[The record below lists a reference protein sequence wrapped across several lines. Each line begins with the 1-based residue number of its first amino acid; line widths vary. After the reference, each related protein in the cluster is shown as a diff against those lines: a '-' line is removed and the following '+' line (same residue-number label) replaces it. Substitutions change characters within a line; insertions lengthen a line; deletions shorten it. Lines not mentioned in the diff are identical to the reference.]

1 MELQNQVIGAM
12 TALVTPFKK
21 GKVDLNTYE
30 KLIQRQINN
39 GIDAIVPVGTTGESA
54 TLSHI
59 EHKECIEVA
68 IKVAKENRLKGLNI
82 KVLAG
87 AGSNSTQEALEIA
100 RFAQDCGAD
109 GILCVTPYY
118 NKPTQEGL
126 YQHYKTVANA
136 IEIPLM
142 LYNVPVRTG
151 VSLET
156 PTILRLFKEVRNIYG
171 IKEASGSIEKIIDL
185 NMNAKDL
192 VLVSGEDVL
201 NYPILCCGG
210 LGVISVTSNLLPNKI
225 AELTHSIL
233 KQRDFNKSHNLNNE
247 LYIINK
253 ALFCESNPIPIK
265 AAMYLSGLLESLE
278 YRLPLVAPSVENMK
292 YLEEILKNY
301 EVIQ

>member
-1 MELQNQVIGAM
+1 
-12 TALVTPFKK
+12 
-21 GKVDLNTYE
+21 YE
-30 KLIQRQINN
+30 KLIQRQIDN

-54 TLSHI
+54 TLSHN

-68 IKVAKENRLKGLNI
+68 IKVAKDNRLKGLDV

-87 AGSNSTQEALEIA
+87 AGSNSTQEAIELA
-100 RFAQDCGAD
+100 RFAQDYGAD

-142 LYNVPVRTG
+142 LYNVPTRTG

-156 PTILRLFKEVRNIYG
+156 QTILRLFSEVKNIYG

-185 NMNAKDL
+185 DRNAKDL
-192 VLVSGEDVL
+192 VLISGEDVL

-233 KQRDFNKSHNLNNE
+233 KEKDFNKGHNLNNE

-292 YLEEILKNY
+292 YLEKILKNY
-301 EVIQ
+301 EVIK